1 MMAIDNNMVVSLEY
15 ELRDKATS
23 DIIDSNVGESALEF
37 ITGRNHIIPGL
48 EKELLALN
56 EGDSA
61 QVIVAPAEAYG
72 EFDES
77 AVQQVPVEQFA
88 GIDLQE
94 GMPLYAQAEDG
105 STIQVI
111 VKTVTPTEVTVDY
124 NHPLAGKELLF
135 DIKVLAVREP
145 TAEESLSGQIARPDS
160 GGCCG
165 GGGHDHGHEHGGGGC
180 GCGH

>member
-1 MMAIDNNMVVSLEY
+1 MAIENNMVVSLEY

-23 DIIDSNVGESALEF
+23 EIIDSNVGESALEF

-48 EKELLALN
+48 ENEILKMS

-72 EFDES
+72 EFDET
-77 AVQQVPVEQFA
+77 AVQQVPIEQFA

-111 VKTVTPTEVTVDY
+111 VKAITPADVTIDY
-124 NHPLAGKELLF
+124 NHPLAGKELMF
-135 DIKVLAVREP
+135 DIKILGVREP
-145 TAEESLSGQIARPDS
+145 SAQESLSGQVDRPDA

-165 GGGHDHGHEHGGGGC
+165 GGGHGHGHSHGGC
-180 GCGH
+180 GCSH